1 MDREYPTEEELER
14 IENWDHTLPVMK
26 LLDDIESL
34 WHWSEWG
41 FKKYW
46 GFNSLR
52 RRVLKV
58 ELHTGGWSGNEEII
72 GALQKTV
79 FWNLYWE
86 KSIRGGHYYFEIPK
100 SMIKGQT

>member
-1 MDREYPTEEELER
+1 MREYPTVEELER
-14 IENWDHTLPVMK
+14 IKNWDRTLPVME

-34 WHWSEWG
+34 WHWPEWG
-41 FKKYW
+41 FKKHQ
-46 GFNSLR
+46 GLNSLR
-52 RRVLKV
+52 RKVLKV

-72 GALQKTV
+72 MALQENV
-79 FWNLYWE
+79 FWLLYWE